1 VCSALGTAIKATAR
15 RRSPND
21 TVGTTYSH
29 EVPVKNTGLGL
40 QSGVAVALVADSL
53 VRGGHCHGRITVKQ
67 YRSIQWLRQEH
78 RPDRWL
84 PSKSLREL
92 CPARALYQ
100 VDW

>member
-1 VCSALGTAIKATAR
+1 MPQNVPQKAVCQKVNL
-15 RRSPND
+15 RRSWPALFSLSWCD
-21 TVGTTYSH
+21 QK
-29 EVPVKNTGLGL
+29 ETGLCD
-40 QSGVAVALVADSL
+40 QKENNALCLLPWGICSVISS
-53 VRGGHCHGRITVKQ
+53 VKQ
-67 YRSIQWLRQEH
+67 YTSMRRSCQEH